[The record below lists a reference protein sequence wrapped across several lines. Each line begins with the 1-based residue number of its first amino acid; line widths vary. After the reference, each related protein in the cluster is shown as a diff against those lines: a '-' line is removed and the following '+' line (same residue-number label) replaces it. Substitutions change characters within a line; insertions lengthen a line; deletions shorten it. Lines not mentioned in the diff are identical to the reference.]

1 MKLGIMKWTGR
12 DRQRVWIVVE
22 CRRCPGS
29 PGDRIRLA
37 RMRRR
42 RWAAARRLAGK
53 ASRIM
58 LRALA
63 AAGVTYLYAACAME
77 AAFLQRGYRAYGGE
91 CLVIPFVF
99 YGAFQA
105 IGLAERTVRAA
116 RQWISE
122 REGMACRERGIEETV
137 RPRE

>member
-22 CRRCPGS
+22 CRRVPGR

-37 RMRRR
+37 RERRR

-53 ASRIM
+53 ASWVM
-58 LRALA
+58 LKTLA
-63 AAGVTYLYAACAME
+63 AAGVAYLYAVRAME
-77 AAFLQRGYRAYGGE
+77 AAYLQRGYRAYGGE

-99 YGAFQA
+99 YGAFKA
-105 IGLAERTVRAA
+105 IGLAERAARAA
-116 RQWISE
+116 RQWISA
-122 REGMACRERGIEETV
+122 REGMACRERGIPAA

>member
-22 CRRCPGS
+22 YRRVPGS

-37 RMRRR
+37 KARRR

-53 ASRIM
+53 VFWVM

-63 AAGVTYLYAACAME
+63 AAWVTYLYTARAME
-77 AAFLQRGYRAYGGE
+77 QALLQRGYRAYGGE

-99 YGAFQA
+99 YGVFKA
-105 IGLAERTVRAA
+105 IRLAERAVRAA
-116 RQWISE
+116 RQWASE
-122 REGMACRERGIEETV
+122 RKGMVCREKGIPEAA
-137 RPRE
+137 RPRK